1 MKIVT
6 CPKCG
11 NNVQD
16 EFVKRRNACPY
27 CGLPASEVLGTA
39 EPEAKETP
47 TQDTAPQQK
56 AKPEPAAAAA
66 GGETYTCP
74 ECGAAITS
82 KQLNAK
88 GMCPNCG
95 CPASTIYGAKREQ
108 EAQERKEKLA
118 KEAAAAAAL
127 PKTPDDRYKTGAA
140 TMLEVFA
147 YIVWICGGIDVIA
160 IAIWA
165 SQLRYSYYS
174 SGATGTTLFFL
185 AVAVS
190 TSALFF
196 GGLLYGASKLLIDIH
211 ATRVNLEQLSEKKEA
226 QQ

>member
-11 NNVQD
+11 NSVQD

-39 EPEAKETP
+39 EPEEKETP

-56 AKPEPAAAAA
+56 AKPEPTAAAA
-66 GGETYTCP
+66 GGEAYTCP
-74 ECGAAITS
+74 ECGAEITS
-82 KQLNAK
+82 QQIAAK

-95 CPASTIYGAKREQ
+95 CPAATIYGAKREQ

-118 KEAAAAAAL
+118 REAAAAAAL
-127 PKTPDDRYKTGAA
+127 PKTPDDRYKTTASKL
-140 TMLEVFA
+140 MDVFA
-147 YIVWICGGIDVIA
+147 WIIWIAGGIGSILLSIQARTVGYYYTYTESYFNFVTFA
-160 IAIWA
+160 IAA
-165 SQLRYSYYS
+165 AGCFV
-174 SGATGTTLFFL
+174 SGAMFY
-185 AVAVS
+185 A
-190 TSALFF
+190 
-196 GGLLYGASKLLIDIH
+196 ASKLLLDLH
-211 ATRVNLEQLSEKKEA
+211 AVRVNLEQLSEKKEA